1 MKKFCMLFIFV
12 GIIGGLVIIIRSWQ
26 QFLLQ
31 GADLLLGVVIGVGF
45 AMLMSAVGLGLW
57 NLITTR
63 ERTENIENILREKES
78 K

>member
-1 MKKFCMLFIFV
+1 MKKFCMLFIFF

-63 ERTENIENILREKES
+63 ESTENIENILREKES